1 MNSTTTNYGSD
12 MSLLMD
18 LDPMGTVVT
27 GRLLLAQALIRR
39 WTTPR
44 GRLLDDPNYGYAVT
58 DELNDDLGPADIN
71 EIAANMDAEAI
82 KDERVISSSTTVQ
95 FNAVDGNLITNTI
108 VTDGGGPFKLVLSIT
123 DVTVT
128 ILSQSLLV

>member
-1 MNSTTTNYGSD
+1 MASSTIDGTD

-58 DELNDDLGPADIN
+58 DEINDDLGPADISN
-71 EIAANMDAEAI
+71 IAANMDAEAV
-82 KDERVISSSTTVQ
+82 KDERVVSSATTVTFSSSTGILNTTSLI
-95 FNAVDGNLITNTI
+95 NDGP
-108 VTDGGGPFKLVLSIT
+108 GPFPLVLAISS
-123 DVTVT
+123 VTVT
-128 ILSQSLLV
+128 ILSQNLNL

>member
-1 MNSTTTNYGSD
+1 MNSTTTDYGSD

-18 LDPMGTVVT
+18 LDPMGTTVR

-58 DELNDDLGPADIN
+58 DELNDDLSPADVSD
-71 EIAANMDAEAI
+71 IADNMDAEAI
-82 KDERVISSSTTVQ
+82 KDERVVSSQTQVQ
-95 FNAVDGNLITNTI
+95 FNKANGYLITTTI
-108 VTDGGGPFKLVLSIT
+108 IDDGAGPFPLVLQIS

-128 ILSQSLLV
+128 ILSQQLLV

>member
-1 MNSTTTNYGSD
+1 MNSTTTDYGSD

-18 LDPMGTVVT
+18 LDPMGTVIT

-71 EIAANMDAEAI
+71 QIAANMDAEAI
-82 KDERVISSSTTVQ
+82 KDERVVSSQTTVQ
-95 FNAVDGNLITNTI
+95 FNPATGFLITTTI
-108 VTDGGGPFKLVLSIT
+108 IDDGSGPFPLVLQIS

-128 ILSQSLLV
+128 ILSQQLLV

>member
-1 MNSTTTNYGSD
+1 MNATTTNYGSD

-58 DELNDDLGPADIN
+58 DELNDDLSPTDLSDIAD
-71 EIAANMDAEAI
+71 NMDAEAI
-82 KDERVISSSTTVQ
+82 KDERVVSSQTTVQ
-95 FNAVDGNLITNTI
+95 FNQANGWLITTSI
-108 VTDGGGPFKLVLSIT
+108 IDDGAGPFPLVLQIS

-128 ILSQSLLV
+128 ILSQQLLV

>member
-1 MNSTTTNYGSD
+1 VNSTTTNYGSD

-18 LDPMGTVVT
+18 LDPMGTVVI

-58 DELNDDLGPADIN
+58 DELNDDLSPTDISDIAD
-71 EIAANMDAEAI
+71 NMDAEAE
-82 KDERVISSSTTVQ
+82 KDERVVSSSTIVQ
-95 FNAVDGNLITNTI
+95 FNAVTGFLITNTTI
-108 VTDGGGPFKLVLSIT
+108 EDGGGPFQLVLQIS

-128 ILSQSLLV
+128 ILSQNLLV